1 MARATP
7 ARRKT
12 ATRSSPVPRSSR
24 SAIRPSLPRKLATLP
39 RRIVK
44 VPGWGTVEV
53 PRYVVRIDSPST
65 HGWQLRYRSP
75 FKMFSDAVVSRAG
88 TPAASFKVIA
98 QALAEI
104 FEGVHPR
111 LQSVET
117 RRKKVRTGAVGV
129 RRVVRL
135 RRGRNV
141 QEHYFTVSHPKAGVP
156 ARNIYI
162 GTENTITPARVKA
175 ASERAKKLRAKLV
188 KEFLRDLR
196 G

>member
-1 MARATP
+1 MVT
-7 ARRKT
+7 RRKT
-12 ATRSSPVPRSSR
+12 STKRRINATNAYRPVM
-24 SAIRPSLPRKLATLP
+24 PRKLAQLP

-44 VPGWGTVEV
+44 VPGWGVVEV

-75 FKMFSDAVVSRAG
+75 FKMFSDAVVSRAK
-88 TPAASFKVIA
+88 TPEASLKVVIG
-98 QALAEI
+98 ALAEI
-104 FEGVHPR
+104 YEGMRPR

-117 RRKKVRTGAVGV
+117 SRKKIRTGAVGV

-141 QEHYFTVSHPKAGVP
+141 REHYFTVSHPKAGVP

-162 GTENTITPARVKA
+162 GTENTITAARVKA
-175 ASERAKKLRAKLV
+175 AADRAKKLRAALV
-188 KEFLRDLR
+188 KEFLKDFRAA
-196 G
+196 